1 MTEPLNVTLSVDA
14 LSPRLTGIGR
24 YCLELVRGVPIVP
37 GVGDVHFVRGAHWVD
52 DPEALL
58 TDDWASPKR
67 GRIGRWLERRRNQ
80 RRQRRSVVHGPNFF
94 LPDWAERGVITVHD
108 LSVLLYP
115 ETHPAERVRD
125 FERRFQSSLDRAA
138 EIITDSEAVRGEIL
152 SMLGVPAEQVK
163 AIPLGVSL
171 AAVEADPLALQRLG
185 LSHRGFCLC
194 VSTFEPR
201 KRIDCLVRAYALLD
215 PALRKAV
222 PLVLAGASG
231 WRNEALNGLIETGVA
246 QGWVNR
252 LDFVPD
258 ALLGALYAGAR
269 LFVYPSRYEGFGL
282 PPIEAMHHGI
292 PTMVGD
298 AATLIEVTKG
308 AARVVD
314 ADDVEAFTDQ
324 LADALEDSLWQAAAA
339 EAGRTVAASYRWQ
352 DSVEATVAV
361 YRHVAGR

>member
-1 MTEPLNVTLSVDA
+1 MTKPLNVTLSVDA

-24 YCLELVRGVPIVP
+24 YCLELVRGVPTVP
-37 GVGDVHFVRGAHWVD
+37 GVGDVQFVRGAHWVD
-52 DPEALL
+52 DPEVLL
-58 TDDWASPKR
+58 TDSWAPPQR
-67 GRIGRWLERRRNQ
+67 GRISRWLDRRRNVP
-80 RRQRRSVVHGPNFF
+80 RARSSVVHGPNFF
-94 LPDWAERGVITVHD
+94 LPDWTEQGVITVHD

-138 EIITDSEAVRGEIL
+138 AIITDSEAVRGEVVK
-152 SMLGVPAEQVK
+152 MLGVPAEQVK

-171 AAVEADPLALQRLG
+171 TAVEADPLALQRFG

-201 KRIDCLVRAYALLD
+201 KRIDCLIRAYALLA
-215 PALRKAV
+215 PALRRAV

-231 WRNEALNGLIETGVA
+231 WRNEALNGLIEIGVA
-246 QGWVNR
+246 EGWIIR

-258 ALLGALYAGAR
+258 VLLGTLYASAR

-292 PTMVGD
+292 PTMVGN

-308 AARVVD
+308 AARVID
-314 ADDVEAFTDQ
+314 ADNIEAFTEQ
-324 LADALEDSLWQAAAA
+324 LADALEDSQWHEAAA
-339 EAGRTVAASYRWQ
+339 ETGRTVAASYRWQ
-352 DSVEATVAV
+352 DCVAATVAV
-361 YRHVAGR
+361 YRQTTAR